1 MFARIGVMRGVEST
15 ARYQKGNPELTAPRP
30 DAWQAK
36 RPQVE
41 IWGRSGKHPTK
52 GWGLRRSGTPVN

>member
-1 MFARIGVMRGVEST
+1 MFARIGVMRGIESM

-36 RPQVE
+36 AAP
-41 IWGRSGKHPTK
+41 GLRSGAALESARPRA
-52 GWGLRRSGTPVN
+52 GG